1 MGIKRE
7 IKKRDRVVG
16 ITVYRFEN
24 YCAFFI
30 FCLHCKKNE
39 CNFTESDGSRVA
51 MNFVKIQIGVI
62 FLLQALLAF
71 KDFKNVAHL
80 TI

>member
-1 MGIKRE
+1 MRIYTV
-7 IKKRDRVVG
+7 KKMNV
-16 ITVYRFEN
+16 ILQN
-24 YCAFFI
+24 LMAA
-30 FCLHCKKNE
+30 
-39 CNFTESDGSRVA
+39 ESPG
-51 MNFVKIQIGVI
+51 NFVKIQIGVI

>member
-1 MGIKRE
+1 MEALARLAPF
-7 IKKRDRVVG
+7 
-16 ITVYRFEN
+16 TV
-24 YCAFFI
+24 
-30 FCLHCKKNE
+30 KKNK

-71 KDFKNVAHL
+71 KDFKIVAHL

>member
-1 MGIKRE
+1 MLTIY
-7 IKKRDRVVG
+7 V
-16 ITVYRFEN
+16 
-24 YCAFFI
+24 
-30 FCLHCKKNE
+30 HCKKKKKMNVILQ
-39 CNFTESDGSRVA
+39 NLMAAESPC
-51 MNFVKIQIGVI
+51 NFVKIQIGVI